1 MGRAELMVLA
11 AAFIWGVAF
20 LFQKT
25 AMADVGPFTFLFA
38 RSAIAALALAPFA
51 LRERGGSLWPV
62 APLGGLAFFV
72 AAGFQQS
79 GIVTASVTHTS
90 FITSLYVVFAPPLAW
105 LVWRRAPS
113 WQVWLGAGAA
123 LIGTWALSGG
133 QIGAFGRGEW
143 LALAGAVCWAAYML
157 ITERAGLAGRPLTFT
172 AGVFATVAV
181 LSLPVALKFE
191 PMSGA
196 ALVAAAPEMIFV
208 GLFSSALTFGLFS
221 MALGQVSGPKA
232 AVILSTEAVFAALAG
247 MVMLGERLPPLGW
260 VGAAVILAA
269 VIVVQ
274 IGPRRG

>member
-38 RSAIAALALAPFA
+38 RAAIAAVALAPFA
-51 LRERGGSLWPV
+51 RREKGGSLWPM

-79 GIVTASVTHTS
+79 GIVTASVTNTS
-90 FITSLYVVFAPPLAW
+90 FLTSLYVVLAPLLAW
-105 LVWRRAPS
+105 LAWRRPPS

-123 LIGTWALSGG
+123 LAGAWALSGG
-133 QIGAFGRGEW
+133 RLTTFGRGEW
-143 LALAGAVCWAAYML
+143 LALAGAVVWAAYML
-157 ITERAGLAGRPLTFT
+157 VTERAGPAGRPLTFT

-181 LSLPVALKFE
+181 LALPVALLAE
-191 PMSGA
+191 PQSAA
-196 ALVAAAPEMIFV
+196 ALTAAAPEIIFV

-221 MALGQVSGPKA
+221 TALARVSGPKA
-232 AVILSTEAVFAALAG
+232 AVLLSTEAVFAAMAG
-247 MVMLGERLPPLGW
+247 MVVLGERLPPLAW
-260 VGAAVILAA
+260 AGAALILAA
-269 VIVVQ
+269 VVVVQ